1 MAAPGYHKR
10 FVFASFCSAS
20 SFSVATGTSFAR
32 HRDLISKK
40 TEDLGS
46 IWAVPR
52 SIESGRIVSERQ
64 ASVQRDYD
72 LRVVFLWAVFHMIP
86 SILGRIQ
93 FLCGQR
99 LILKVHNQLLR
110 GRQDILQ
117 RPQKIQSSGDAIL
130 PLQCAALVLD
140 SATCSTDFDI
150 WKRHH
155 PK

>member
-10 FVFASFCSAS
+10 FVSASFCSAS

-32 HRDLISKK
+32 HRDLRSKK
-40 TEDLGS
+40 TLGGFGVNLS
-46 IWAVPR
+46 HAQIHWIRKNYIWTPN
-52 SIESGRIVSERQ
+52 Q
-64 ASVQRDYD
+64 WQTSVQRDSD
-72 LRVVFLWAVFHMIP
+72 LHVVFSWAVFHVIP

-117 RPQKIQSSGDAIL
+117 RPQRSKVQVMWFCRFNAFH
-130 PLQCAALVLD
+130 
-140 SATCSTDFDI
+140 CSYCWTGP
-150 WKRHH
+150 W
-155 PK
+155 